1 MIRINFTIITTK
13 TIKFNKTASNIKKN
27 LSIKL
32 IMIVDCANNLL
43 LNNIK
48 ENLKKAIIKI
58 SKSKMIKNIQFKMV
72 MVKIKD
78 REMVIKDD
86 SHLLKSFKSINHLF
100 KK

>member
-13 TIKFNKTASNIKKN
+13 TIKFNKIASNIKKN

-86 SHLLKSFKSINHLF
+86 NHLLKIFKSINQSF
-100 KK
+100 I

>member
-86 SHLLKSFKSINHLF
+86 NHLLKFFKSINQSF
-100 KK
+100 I

>member
-58 SKSKMIKNIQFKMV
+58 SKSKMIKNIQFKMA

-86 SHLLKSFKSINHLF
+86 SHLLKFFKSINQSF
-100 KK
+100 I

>member
-58 SKSKMIKNIQFKMV
+58 SKSKMIKNIKFKMV

-86 SHLLKSFKSINHLF
+86 NHLLKIFKSINQSF
-100 KK
+100 I

>member
-86 SHLLKSFKSINHLF
+86 NHLLKIFKSINQSF
-100 KK
+100 I

>member
-86 SHLLKSFKSINHLF
+86 NHLLKNFKSINQSF
-100 KK
+100 I

>member
-86 SHLLKSFKSINHLF
+86 SHLLKSFKSINQSF
-100 KK
+100 I

>member
-86 SHLLKSFKSINHLF
+86 NHLLKSFKSINQSF
-100 KK
+100 I

>member
-1 MIRINFTIITTK
+1 MIRINFTIITTQ

-86 SHLLKSFKSINHLF
+86 NHLLKSFKSINQSF
-100 KK
+100 I

>member
-1 MIRINFTIITTK
+1 MIRINFTIITTQ
-13 TIKFNKTASNIKKN
+13 TINFNKTASNIKKN

-86 SHLLKSFKSINHLF
+86 NHLLKIFKSINQSF
-100 KK
+100 I